1 MELIDYLELVKMNDQ
16 SQNLRARLLCYYC
29 YKEYEQY
36 SFSMSLIADMFEK
49 CGYCKPNLSRLKDNL
64 IKGKDKCFVGSKEH
78 KGELVFVQVTLQQL
92 ERQYGNAWNDYESI
106 DSYSEFLDEIK
117 FCGKRQ
123 FLDRLIKQINN
134 TYKNNCYD
142 ACAVILR
149 RLFEVVLV
157 MAYQNL
163 GIDAQIKTPDGK
175 GYKMLDSIVSDAFNN
190 PTLKLSRIKTEFDTI
205 RKVGNFSA
213 HSITYIAGKKDI
225 DDIKLAYR
233 VMLEE
238 LYNKAGLM
246 EEM

>member
-1 MELIDYLELVKMNDQ
+1 MELIDYLELVRMNELTQD
-16 SQNLRARLLCYYC
+16 LKARLLCYYC
-29 YKEYEQY
+29 YKEAGQVC
-36 SFSMSLIADMFEK
+36 FAMSLIVGMFEK
-49 CGYCKPNLSRLKDNL
+49 CGYSKPNVSRLKDSL
-64 IKGKDKCFVGSKEH
+64 IKGKERTFVESKEH
-78 KGELVFVQVTLQQL
+78 KGELVFVPVILQQL
-92 ERQYGNAWNDYESI
+92 ERQYGKAWNDYESI
-106 DSYSEFLDEIK
+106 DSYSELLDEIK

-134 TYKNNCYD
+134 SYKNNCYD

-175 GYKMLDSIVSDAFNN
+175 GYKMLEAIVSDAINN
-190 PTLKLSRIKTEFDTI
+190 PTLKLSRIKTEFDTL

>member
-1 MELIDYLELVKMNDQ
+1 MELIDYLEMVKMKELP
-16 SQNLRARLLCYYC
+16 QNLRARLLCYYC
-29 YKEYEQY
+29 YKEDGKV
-36 SFSMSLIADMFEK
+36 SFAMSLITEMFEK
-49 CGYCKPNLSRLKDNL
+49 CGYSKPNVSRLKESL
-64 IKGKDKCFVGSKEH
+64 TKGKEKAFVESKEY
-78 KGELVFVQVTLQQL
+78 KGTLEFVPVILQQL

-106 DSYSEFLDEIK
+106 DSCSELLDEIK

-123 FLDRLIKQINN
+123 FLDKLIKQINN
-134 TYKNNCYD
+134 SYKNNCYD

-149 RLFEVVLV
+149 RLFEVILV

-163 GIDAQIKTPDGK
+163 GIDAQIKTSDGK
-175 GYKMLDSIVSDAFNN
+175 GYKMLEVIVSDAISN
-190 PTLKLSRIKTEFDTI
+190 PILKLSRIKTEFDTL

>member
-1 MELIDYLELVKMNDQ
+1 MELIDYLELVKMNEMP
-16 SQNLRARLLCYYC
+16 QNVRARLLCFYC
-29 YKEYEQY
+29 YKEVGQVC
-36 SFSMSLIADMFEK
+36 FAMSLITSMFEK
-49 CGYCKPNLSRLKDNL
+49 CGYSRPNVSRLRDSL
-64 IKGKDKCFVGSKEH
+64 MKGKDKAFVESKER
-78 KGELVFVQVTLQQL
+78 KGELVFVPVILQQL
-92 ERQYGNAWNDYESI
+92 ERQYGKAWNDYESI
-106 DSYSEFLDEIK
+106 DSSSELLDETK

-123 FLDRLIKQINN
+123 FLDKLIKQINN
-134 TYKNNCYD
+134 SYKNNCYD

-163 GIDAQIKTPDGK
+163 GIDAQIKMPDGK
-175 GYKMLDSIVSDAFNN
+175 GYKMLEAIVSDAINN
-190 PTLKLSRIKTEFDTI
+190 PTLKLSRIKTEFDTL

-225 DDIKLAYR
+225 DDIKLNYR